1 MYACVHVTII
11 YSKLYFTAG
20 FIHGYMASL
29 VQCLRLEVSDFSVLN
44 VLKMLTPH
52 EVKAQPRSQ
61 YKQIAADYSYSY
73 IAIVVVILYSY
84 SYRCHAIKA

>member
-1 MYACVHVTII
+1 MYACVHVT
-11 YSKLYFTAG
+11 SKLYFTAG

-29 VQCLRLEVSDFSVLN
+29 VQCLRLESKSRIFSVLN

-52 EVKAQPRSQ
+52 EVKAQPRSL
-61 YKQIAADYSYSY
+61 YRQIAADYSYSY

-84 SYRCHAIKA
+84 SYRCHAVKA